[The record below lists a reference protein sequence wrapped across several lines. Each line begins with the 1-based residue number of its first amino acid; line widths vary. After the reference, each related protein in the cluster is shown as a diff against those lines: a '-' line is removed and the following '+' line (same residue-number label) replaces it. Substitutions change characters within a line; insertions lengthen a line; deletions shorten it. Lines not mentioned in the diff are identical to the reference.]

1 MLSIPLYEVTF
12 KVRSGRA
19 VFDHSQMPELQN
31 VQADATVNTYEV
43 TAYINGS
50 YPDIK
55 VELMSNPPLAD
66 DDIRRLLAFGS
77 VSKSAAAASQTPIN
91 TGANVGGRSMS
102 TDLQV
107 GSSGLSMLSKMLTS
121 PLTQELSRMMFLSD
135 LSIDMTSPTGYSF
148 KIAKAIDDKDTFL
161 LTLTRSFDSKTGL
174 DESVYGIEWR
184 FKPNMLFRLGCNQ
197 RGYICPWFQGFW
209 EY

>member
-1 MLSIPLYEVTF
+1 
-12 KVRSGRA
+12 
-19 VFDHSQMPELQN
+19 
-31 VQADATVNTYEV
+31 
-43 TAYINGS
+43 
-50 YPDIK
+50 
-55 VELMSNPPLAD
+55 
-66 DDIRRLLAFGS
+66 
-77 VSKSAAAASQTPIN
+77 
-91 TGANVGGRSMS
+91 
-102 TDLQV
+102 
-107 GSSGLSMLSKMLTS
+107 
-121 PLTQELSRMMFLSD
+121 MMFLSD

-184 FKPNMLFRLGCNQ
+184 FKPNMLVRLGCNQ